1 MLGAR
6 IRRPVLAVAMLAL
19 LLAGCATVSSLTTSN
34 EEKRFDAGMRA
45 LANGD
50 YATAHK
56 ELAWVAERHA
66 NKSEGQR
73 ALLILAAME
82 MDPRNPARRTDVGA
96 DLAAT
101 FLRLPERDGWVDPV
115 AQTMYLLGLELGAAE
130 ERAQR
135 AERAAEAQQRELPKL
150 PGPTVSARIKAIE
163 QERDRLQARVLT
175 LEEQLAGLQ
184 RELER
189 IRKTIKP

>member
-1 MLGAR
+1 MRRRALGA
-6 IRRPVLAVAMLAL
+6 VCML
-19 LLAGCATVSSLTTSN
+19 LLAGCSTFSSLTTSSV
-34 EEKRFDAGMRA
+34 EERFEAGMQA
-45 LANGD
+45 LSNGD
-50 YATAHK
+50 YTAAH
-56 ELAWVAERHA
+56 EHLAWVAEHHA
-66 NKSEGQR
+66 NREEGQR
-73 ALLILAAME
+73 ALLILASME
-82 MDPRNPARRTDVGA
+82 MDPRNPSRRTDVGA

-135 AERAAEAQQRELPKL
+135 AERAAEQQRELPKL
-150 PGPTVSARIKAIE
+150 PGPTVSARIKTVE
-163 QERDRLQARVLT
+163 QERDRLQARVKE
-175 LEEQLAGLQ
+175 LEDQNGNLQ